1 MKGFFY
7 EIGLPSEFTENYTKL
22 NKNEPITLFEWQE
35 KVLSKGKP
43 DQSGEVRMSKSGN
56 ILSANLLPLIFR
68 KYFKWKEKS
77 HLCCTNICW
86 ENSCIR
92 DFSCKMRWTRTQS
105 NSYISIRCLR

>member
-43 DQSGEVRMSKSGN
+43 DQSGHV
-56 ILSANLLPLIFR
+56 
-68 KYFKWKEKS
+68 
-77 HLCCTNICW
+77 
-86 ENSCIR
+86 
-92 DFSCKMRWTRTQS
+92 
-105 NSYISIRCLR
+105 

>member
-43 DQSGEVRMSKSGN
+43 RPVRGS
-56 ILSANLLPLIFR
+56 L
-68 KYFKWKEKS
+68 
-77 HLCCTNICW
+77 TV
-86 ENSCIR
+86 
-92 DFSCKMRWTRTQS
+92 
-105 NSYISIRCLR
+105 